1 MELSTLLTVLDS
13 VTTIPVIP
21 FRGNE
26 IDYDGHRKNVAYL
39 MENNYLSQNRPR
51 IIAIG
56 GTSLLHHIGP
66 VDQVNLVDVTGQQM
80 GKNGVLI
87 SGIVPNPISQAEE
100 LISQQS
106 KLDRAPDAYLL
117 MPLFGINNPE
127 GVYHQYKQF
136 TKHCGEKYGA
146 RFIYYFRQSR
156 DRDVVIR
163 LVNESPHCIG
173 VKVGTDEGDIESLV
187 TGIGDNG
194 LVIWGI
200 GDRCTKANRLGTT
213 GHTSGIA
220 VIFARASDEIN
231 NAQRIGDLETSQ
243 EIEDKIADLEEIR
256 FRNGRVYNY
265 SAVVEAMILSGFT
278 DIDGGNGGPFN
289 PRVSQE
295 IVEEIRVAIGHL
307 RPYH

>member
-1 MELSTLLTVLDS
+1 M
-13 VTTIPVIP
+13 
-21 FRGNE
+21 
-26 IDYDGHRKNVAYL
+26 
-39 MENNYLSQNRPR
+39 
-51 IIAIG
+51 
-56 GTSLLHHIGP
+56 
-66 VDQVNLVDVTGQQM
+66 
-80 GKNGVLI
+80 
-87 SGIVPNPISQAEE
+87 
-100 LISQQS
+100 
-106 KLDRAPDAYLL
+106 
-117 MPLFGINNPE
+117 
-127 GVYHQYKQF
+127 
-136 TKHCGEKYGA
+136 
-146 RFIYYFRQSR
+146 
-156 DRDVVIR
+156 
-163 LVNESPHCIG
+163 
-173 VKVGTDEGDIESLV
+173 
-187 TGIGDNG
+187 
-194 LVIWGI
+194 VIWGI

-295 IVEEIRVAIGHL
+295 IVEEIRAAIDHL